1 MAKKNKKKKGDIV
14 YSTNPDFNYSFDEE
28 ESEETLP
35 PSRQDLRVMLDR
47 KQRKGKEVTLV
58 TGFKGSEDDLKELG
72 RELKSSCGAGGTV
85 KNGEILVQG
94 DFRDKILDIL
104 HDKGYKAKKAGG

>member
-1 MAKKNKKKKGDIV
+1 MSKKNKKKRVDIV
-14 YSTNPDFNYSFDEE
+14 YSTSPDFQYDYDEE

-35 PSRQDLRVMLDR
+35 PSKQDLRVMLDR

-58 TGFKGSEDDLKELG
+58 TGFRGKNDDLKELG
-72 RELKSSCGAGGTV
+72 KELKSSCGAGGTV

-94 DFRDKILDIL
+94 DFRDKILDML
-104 HDKGYKAKKAGG
+104 HEKGYKARKAGG

>member
-1 MAKKNKKKKGDIV
+1 
-14 YSTNPDFNYSFDEE
+14 
-28 ESEETLP
+28 
-35 PSRQDLRVMLDR
+35 LDR
-47 KQRKGKEVTLV
+47 KQRKGTEVTLV